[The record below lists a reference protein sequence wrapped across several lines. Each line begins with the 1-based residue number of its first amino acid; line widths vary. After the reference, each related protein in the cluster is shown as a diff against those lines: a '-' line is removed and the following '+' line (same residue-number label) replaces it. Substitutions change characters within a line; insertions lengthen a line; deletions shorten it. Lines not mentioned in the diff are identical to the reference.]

1 MLLICDEIS
10 VPNRSPIFRTIQ
22 NMTRT
27 PVKTVSIAGSHGNA
41 HLSKVQKAFN
51 ALIRQI
57 EKKRAQ
63 LAVWEAAIPP
73 FRTKHATELVPLY
86 EDVLDLQVKMVHA
99 LDRAAGQ
106 KGLTKTERRRIALLI
121 TGLAGTLVTARDDAK
136 MKAIYNK
143 YSQSDY
149 DAEETAGMA
158 GMKSLLEDVLGVDLG
173 EDADIRSP
181 EAVLQRAQEEMHAQR
196 TRFDAKRKKSAK
208 QIAREARQEADDQR
222 LRQSIRQIYRKL
234 VSVFHPDREPDPRE
248 RERKTALMQRAN
260 QAYEKNNLL
269 QLLELQLELELI
281 DQAAVNTI
289 GEYRLKDY
297 NRILQGQLVELDQ
310 QIRGA
315 ERGFREQFGI
325 SPYVGV
331 SPENIMR
338 NLSDEIMA
346 TRRTIRDI
354 KKDLL
359 AFEDVRAF
367 RTWLRSVPLPNTDDF
382 SDVPF

>member
-1 MLLICDEIS
+1 
-10 VPNRSPIFRTIQ
+10 
-22 NMTRT
+22 MTRT

-57 EKKRAQ
+57 GKKRAQ
-63 LAVWEAAIPP
+63 LAAWETAIAPL
-73 FRTKHATELVPLY
+73 RTKYATELVPLY

-106 KGLTKTERRRIALLI
+106 KGLTKTERRRIAILI
-121 TGLAGTLVTARDDAK
+121 TGLAGTLVAARDDAQ
-136 MKAIYNK
+136 MKAIYIK
-143 YSQSDY
+143 YSHSDY
-149 DAEETAGMA
+149 DAEESAEMA

-173 EDADIRSP
+173 EDVDIRSP
-181 EAVLQRAQEEMHAQR
+181 EAVLQRAQEAMHAQR
-196 TRFDAKRKKSAK
+196 TRFDADRQTWEELKAKRKKSAK

-222 LRQSIRQIYRKL
+222 LRQSIREIYRKL
-234 VSVFHPDREPDPRE
+234 VSAFHPDREPDPRE

-289 GEYRLKDY
+289 GEDRLKDY

-315 ERGFREQFGI
+315 EGGFREQFGI
-325 SPYVGV
+325 SPYVRV
-331 SPENIMR
+331 SATNIMC
-338 NLSDEIMA
+338 NLSDEILD

-367 RTWLRSVPLPNTDDF
+367 RTWLRSVPLPKTDDF